1 MSITRSYN
9 KHTDTYYAYDTT
21 YEWDEKLQKK
31 VQRKKCIGK
40 YDPETGEVIP
50 NGRRGRPVKRTIAP
64 KPTQHTASVP
74 GVHETELAEALAAAE
89 SLYARI
95 EAIRA
100 TVSLAAGELDGLRD
114 SVGALIRRLD
124 MAVQRGRS

>member
-40 YDPETGEVIP
+40 YDPVTGNIIP
-50 NGRRGRPVKRTIAP
+50 NGKRGRPAKKEPSQTAADNPAP
-64 KPTQHTASVP
+64 DAGLDEALSM
-74 GVHETELAEALAAAE
+74 AEALLARIGTAEAALSKAAE
-89 SLYARI
+89 ETRELRKSADALAR
-95 EAIRA
+95 ALRA
-100 TVSLAAGELDGLRD
+100 EN
-114 SVGALIRRLD
+114 
-124 MAVQRGRS
+124 